1 MKSPKHFFSIFLLS
15 WILLSPEAFSQQ
27 KFELGVN
34 IEPLVIPINFGTYVE
49 KEPAYYDIHG
59 AGKITQAGSAY
70 IRYWPFKAV
79 GVSVGAGWRS
89 FHSSVDFEL
98 VDAFNAIL
106 SPGIKRSHP
115 FMAKGRGPTCAVLWR
130 MGKWKASIGLS
141 YFNLYDRQFTPSSR
155 VTTVTTRVDG
165 EVISKIHVEEEAY
178 WGYTAPSSYG
188 FLQFEGQY
196 NVFKNLYVKFG
207 FETTM
212 SSQYPYPYT
221 LLITGFT
228 PQTSQED
235 HVLNDFKVRNKLS
248 SVSFGV
254 GYTFGF
260 GKYKR
265 DSHDIGFRI

>member
-1 MKSPKHFFSIFLLS
+1 MKTIQYFLL
-15 WILLSPEAFSQQ
+15 ILLLSCMFWIPDVTSQH
-27 KFELGVN
+27 KFEVGVSV
-34 IEPLVIPINFGTYVE
+34 EPLVVPVNFGTYVE
-49 KEPAYYDIHG
+49 KGPAYYDIQG

-70 IRYWPFKAV
+70 FRYWPFMAV
-79 GVSVGAGWRS
+79 GVSVGVGWRS
-89 FHSSVDFEL
+89 FDSSVDYEL
-98 VDAFNAIL
+98 VDPFDAMS
-106 SPGIKRSHP
+106 SPGIERSHP
-115 FMAKGRGPTCAVLWR
+115 FMAKGWGPTCALLWR
-130 MGKWKASIGLS
+130 IGKWKASIGLS
-141 YFNLYDRQFTPSSR
+141 YFDLYDRQFTPSLRLTAGTSWE
-155 VTTVTTRVDG
+155 DG
-165 EVISKIHVEEEAY
+165 EVISEIRIEEEAY

-212 SSQYPYPYT
+212 SSQFPYPYT

-228 PQTSQED
+228 PQTSHEE

-265 DSHDIGFRI
+265 DSNDIGL